1 MSINLDNVSALEL
14 AAITRPS
21 LDKESRNE
29 LKPGEY
35 DVSFVQKVTGKLV
48 VNEDTKRKRT
58 CNLLG
63 KRVLALC
70 LHHMGVQ
77 ESNVGPLLDLIL
89 TQAVEGNKDFLDKI
103 EKDPRIVSAMKRLDD
118 RLAKADKLSVKGQIK
133 ADLTFTTVDL

>member
-1 MSINLDNVSALEL
+1 MSVKLNNVSALEL
-14 AAITRPS
+14 AAMTRPS
-21 LDKESRNE
+21 LDKDSRNQLE
-29 LKPGEY
+29 PGEY

-48 VNEDTKRKRT
+48 VGEDTERKRT

-70 LHHMGVQ
+70 LHYMGVQ

-89 TQAVEGNKDFLDKI
+89 TEAVEGNKDFLDKI

-118 RLAKADKLSVKGQIK
+118 RLAKADKLTVKGQVK